1 MKSTRESGHQG
12 IQTCHLCGK
21 VQCGQ
26 RLGRV
31 KCCLCSRIFCLQQ
44 LQRKFG
50 ITAIANDPEFKC
62 PRCTGICC
70 CVCNCQKP
78 PPHVHCKV
86 YKVRQ
91 NKGKPAEPVPQP
103 PINQNREIM
112 MGNKELLN
120 PEPNRDVLYSHLKQE
135 PMVKQEMIPQL
146 PVNPVPVVPHILDTM
161 RTPVPIIDTAH
172 VPRIPSCAGID
183 SFQNSFHD
191 DCYKSNL
198 DFSRWEQY
206 SSLQDTQNS
215 WQFGTPDAPGSMIIC
230 FVDNDSS
237 KQ

>member
-1 MKSTRESGHQG
+1 MINSRLVRMRSSRESGHQG

-31 KCCLCSRIFCLQQ
+31 KCSLCSRIFCLQQ

-50 ITAIANDPEFKC
+50 ITAVANDPDFRC

-91 NKGKPAEPVPQP
+91 NKVRVGDGSPAISQSPLVQTADSTIKAKEVPVVDPVREMYSQMKQEP
-103 PINQNREIM
+103 
-112 MGNKELLN
+112 L
-120 PEPNRDVLYSHLKQE
+120 LKQE
-135 PMVKQEMIPQL
+135 RYAQMPMNPI
-146 PVNPVPVVPHILDTM
+146 PVPHVMDGM
-161 RTPVPIIDTAH
+161 RGYESS
-172 VPRIPSCAGID
+172 VPRIPSMESYPLNPYCAEEPYR
-183 SFQNSFHD
+183 SS
-191 DCYKSNL
+191 L
-198 DFSRWEQY
+198 DFRGWDMY
-206 SSLQDTQNS
+206 PNS
-215 WQFGTPDAPGSMIIC
+215 MSDGQTMWGYNVETPGSSIRH
-230 FVDNDSS
+230 S
-237 KQ
+237 